1 MKNFFS
7 KEYQPKYVFSRKE
20 TRFTLFDAQIYHKL
34 KNLNEN
40 SFDKYNLLF
49 TPWHLHGRDL
59 RIKNIFRKFK
69 SFKGI
74 ILIYN

>member
-1 MKNFFS
+1 MD
-7 KEYQPKYVFSRKE
+7 KYVFSRKE

-59 RIKNIFRKFK
+59 RIKNIFENLRVLKE
-69 SFKGI
+69 
-74 ILIYN
+74 LY